1 VGERIRLFC
10 SILTRLR
17 RVPSASVSIDAALF
31 QENERTPPQAGQRH
45 YAEIGDLTLESGQ
58 TLPRVV
64 VCYETWGTL
73 NAERSNAI
81 LVCHALS
88 GDSHCTG
95 WWERLVGPGRAI
107 DTNHYFVIC
116 TNTLGGCQGSTGPA
130 SPASDGEIYGSRFPS
145 ITIRDMVDAQARLL
159 DLLQVAE
166 LHAVAGGS
174 MGGMQALEWTV
185 RHPNRVR
192 KAFITA
198 SCAAHNAMQIGFNE
212 VGRQAIKRDP
222 RWRGGDYRAQEGP
235 EDGLSLAR
243 MLGHISFLSA
253 EAFDLKFGR
262 RRQNGAEQF
271 EVESYLNYQGD
282 KFTRRFDANSL
293 LVLTDAIDRY
303 ELTSLENAKC
313 DFLFV
318 SYSSDWLYS
327 SAQSALLHSMA
338 ESAGLISQ
346 WLEIDLP
353 YGHDAFLLDG
363 EIQGAALTA
372 FLQ

>member
-1 VGERIRLFC
+1 M
-10 SILTRLR
+10 
-17 RVPSASVSIDAALF
+17 SIDAALF

-45 YAEIGDLTLESGQ
+45 YAEIGDLVLESGQ
-58 TLPRVV
+58 TLPSVV

-73 NAERSNAI
+73 NARGSNAI

-88 GDSHCTG
+88 GDSHCIG
-95 WWERLVGPGRAI
+95 WWDRLVGPGRAI
-107 DTNHYFVIC
+107 DTDKYFVIC
-116 TNTLGGCQGSTGPA
+116 SNTLGGCQGSTGPA
-130 SPASDGEIYGSRFPS
+130 TLAPDGHPIGSRFPA
-145 ITIRDMVDAQARLL
+145 ITVRDMVDAQARLL
-159 DLLQVAE
+159 DLLNITT

-185 RHPNRVR
+185 RNPDRVR

-222 RWRGGDYRAQEGP
+222 RWQGGDYLPNSGP
-235 EDGLSLAR
+235 DDGLSLAR

-262 RRQNGAEQF
+262 RRQSGTEQF
-271 EVESYLNYQGD
+271 QVESYLNYQGD

-303 ELTSLENAKC
+303 ELASLENAKC
-313 DFLFV
+313 EYLFV
-318 SYSSDWLYS
+318 SYRSDWLYS
-327 SAQSALLHSMA
+327 SSQSAALHEMA
-338 ESAGLISQ
+338 QAAGLPSE

-363 EIQGAALTA
+363 EIQGAALAA
-372 FLQ
+372 FLK